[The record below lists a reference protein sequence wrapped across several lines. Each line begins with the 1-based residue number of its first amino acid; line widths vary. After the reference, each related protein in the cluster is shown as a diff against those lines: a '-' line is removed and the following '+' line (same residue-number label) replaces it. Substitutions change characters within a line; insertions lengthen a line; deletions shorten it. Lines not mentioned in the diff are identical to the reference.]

1 VTIPFSRLLIRYRI
15 GWLRIGGLK
24 PRQWRPLT
32 KDEINDLKTGNS
44 QKRES
49 KCFDGNKKTNRRC

>member
-1 VTIPFSRLLIRYRI
+1 LIRYRI

-49 KCFDGNKKTNRRC
+49 KCFDGNKKTNRR